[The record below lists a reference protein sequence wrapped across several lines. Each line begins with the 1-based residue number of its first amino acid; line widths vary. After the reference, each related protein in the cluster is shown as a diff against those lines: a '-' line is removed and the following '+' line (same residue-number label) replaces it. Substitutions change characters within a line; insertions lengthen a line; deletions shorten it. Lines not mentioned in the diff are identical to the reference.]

1 VNFISLSH
9 HNTVNL
15 KMKNSQAE
23 FEIKAFL
30 KEPTKP
36 HKTVGRKQQ
45 PTILASKWGGRREL

>member
-1 VNFISLSH
+1 
-9 HNTVNL
+9 
-15 KMKNSQAE
+15 MKNSQAE

-45 PTILASKWGGRREL
+45 PTILVSKWGGRREL